1 VNACRRSWDAKT
13 GCCFLSPQ
21 VAGRDTLPVCK
32 MYFKCSLN
40 VNLSFLRT
48 SILALQPESS
58 CWFSSTLVMLCCC
71 CNDTRAASVVH
82 VCMQAARAASA
93 ALFAR
98 PMCDRFITFEEV
110 WSALI
115 HPLTLRDV
123 HSSSALE
130 GVSLLWHSQA
140 RSCRS
145 STRWDYR
152 RKDIALVSVRLA
164 ALFRAP
170 LLPRASCVLAG
181 RYATIAQR
189 ACPAICLVRTSDATR
204 VFVRIK
210 SSPYGCYP
218 AKQTSKYGIAE
229 SVRGRRPRPPV
240 KENS

>member
-1 VNACRRSWDAKT
+1 
-13 GCCFLSPQ
+13 
-21 VAGRDTLPVCK
+21 

-58 CWFSSTLVMLCCC
+58 CWFSSALVMLCCC

-98 PMCDRFITFEEV
+98 PTCDRFITFEEV
-110 WSALI
+110 WSALLD
-115 HPLTLRDV
+115 PLMLRDV